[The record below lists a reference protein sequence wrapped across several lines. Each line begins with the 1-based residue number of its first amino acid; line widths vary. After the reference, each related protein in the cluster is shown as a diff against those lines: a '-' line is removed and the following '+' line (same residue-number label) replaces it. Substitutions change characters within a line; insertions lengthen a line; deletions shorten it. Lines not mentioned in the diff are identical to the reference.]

1 MLPPLS
7 HPEGLLLM
15 QTGFAVAAPC
25 STCQWWLHR
34 HYHPECKAKDHITT
48 PPLSGIQAILLD
60 QYCRPEIW
68 VAIYNAGVILYS
80 HGRHATLNDQSNFI
94 TQACNHLMTIGSSY
108 LDLGVVVHPAYS
120 SRCHGGFLWAI
131 RCFQCLTN
139 QADCL
144 EMTLLP
150 VPEAKKSLVALIFS
164 LTSQTEWILYISVSK
179 PVPIC
184 CCPLIAKETS
194 FGLGS
199 IFVLKVI
206 LSSKQAPWW
215 TRVMKTINLL
225 KGATGKI
232 SEQKI
237 LRSTNRGKCSNQGR
251 CVTIG
256 QNLLWPQ
263 VSPTTSWNLGDQ
275 CLSPSLHIFLQQT
288 GTSNKIVKQ
297 SSQYV
302 WKKFNLDIAG
312 LRKQILTRRFH
323 LSGKYAV

>member
-164 LTSQTEWILYISVSK
+164 LTSQTEWILYISVSNLFLYAVAHSLPK
-179 PVPIC
+179 KRPSGWE
-184 CCPLIAKETS
+184 AS
-194 FGLGS
+194 
-199 IFVLKVI
+199 
-206 LSSKQAPWW
+206 LSSKWYFPVSKPPGGHEWW
-215 TRVMKTINLL
+215 R
-225 KGATGKI
+225 
-232 SEQKI
+232 Q
-237 LRSTNRGKCSNQGR
+237 STC
-251 CVTIG
+251 
-256 QNLLWPQ
+256 
-263 VSPTTSWNLGDQ
+263 
-275 CLSPSLHIFLQQT
+275 
-288 GTSNKIVKQ
+288 
-297 SSQYV
+297 
-302 WKKFNLDIAG
+302 
-312 LRKQILTRRFH
+312 
-323 LSGKYAV
+323 